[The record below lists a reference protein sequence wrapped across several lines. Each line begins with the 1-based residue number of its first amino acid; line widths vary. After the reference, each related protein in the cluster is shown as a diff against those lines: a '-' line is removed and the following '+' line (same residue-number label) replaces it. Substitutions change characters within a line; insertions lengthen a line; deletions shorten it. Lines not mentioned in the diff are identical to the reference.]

1 VVGPRREVERRANRR
16 PAVVRFPPELDETA
30 RRRTPMNETIE
41 VFSPVGAEVVKPS
54 TRAPRLPTLNGK
66 TVAETWNED
75 FKGDFMFP
83 VYRELLKQ
91 RYPGIRII
99 PYTEFPVS
107 PWKGSPEY
115 QWDVARQIARLARAR
130 GADAL
135 ISGNG
140 G

>member
-1 VVGPRREVERRANRR
+1 
-16 PAVVRFPPELDETA
+16 
-30 RRRTPMNETIE
+30 MSETID
-41 VFSPVGAEVVKPS
+41 VFSPVGAEAVKKS
-54 TRAPRLPTLNGK
+54 IRAPRLETLAGK

-91 RYPGIRII
+91 RFPGVTII

-107 PWKGSPEY
+107 PWKGSPDY
-115 QWDVARQIARLARAR
+115 QWDVARQIARLARER